1 MTAGSADAAAT
12 VVLAAAATAFAADSR
27 RVTATAAHAS
37 GAASGPPGLPPP
49 LNNDSSTLPGAD
61 SDPRGDAAV
70 SDGVAAAAGAASV
83 ISTATATESAAELSG
98 TASSPSETDARLSPV
113 VIAGFEAESAR
124 VRRAGA
130 AEDLDVELRCAGASG
145 VACEPARAL
154 PRASRAAEGCEAE
167 GCEADG
173 CEDVSEA
180 PAEPEVSAPAIG
192 IEASTEPTPSATDR
206 VLIRP
211 TARRGRLLRSSMGDP
226 SPDDI

>member
-1 MTAGSADAAAT
+1 M
-12 VVLAAAATAFAADSR
+12 
-27 RVTATAAHAS
+27 
-37 GAASGPPGLPPP
+37 PPP

-70 SDGVAAAAGAASV
+70 SDGAVAAAGAASV
-83 ISTATATESAAELSG
+83 ISTATATESTAELSE

-167 GCEADG
+167 GCEAEG
-173 CEDVSEA
+173 CEAEGCEEVSEA

-192 IEASTEPTPSATDR
+192 IEASAEPTPSATDR

-211 TARRGRLLRSSMGDP
+211 TARKGRLLRSSMDDP
-226 SPDDI
+226 TPDDI

>member
-1 MTAGSADAAAT
+1 MTAGSADTAAA

-37 GAASGPPGLPPP
+37 GDASGTPGLPPP

-70 SDGVAAAAGAASV
+70 SDGAVAAAGAASV
-83 ISTATATESAAELSG
+83 ISTAAAAKSAAGLSE

-113 VIAGFEAESAR
+113 VTAGFEAESTR

-154 PRASRAAEGCEAE
+154 PRASRAAEGCE
-167 GCEADG
+167 
-173 CEDVSEA
+173 DVSEA

-192 IEASTEPTPSATDR
+192 IEASAEPTPSATDR

-211 TARRGRLLRSSMGDP
+211 TARNGRLLRSGADDP